1 MGTPE
6 PDSRACK
13 IVETVL
19 TDTQSGAAQ
28 LATTALTLVR
38 QWLASDEVSPDTLK
52 KLLTDLAG
60 ARPSMVP
67 LANAM
72 ERVRQGLTHSQ
83 DGASAAEQ
91 ALPVVDSVLEQIAS
105 ANRRVAEFATTR
117 VSEQAIIF
125 THSRSSQVLALFR
138 LLVQQG
144 RNFSVICTQS
154 SPGNEG
160 FTLARELDELGV
172 PVTVITDAQMG
183 LFVPKADLVLCG
195 CDTWLADDYFLN
207 KAGSYPLALLAR
219 AEAKPLWVLADSFKD
234 STAPHDKVTL
244 EEMAANQLDAPAGQH
259 ITVRNFYFEPVPV
272 QLISGRISE
281 QGVFSFPA
289 EPGQ

>member
-6 PDSRACK
+6 PDFPARK
-13 IVETVL
+13 IVETVR
-19 TDTQSGAAQ
+19 TDNQSGAAQ
-28 LATTALTLVR
+28 LATRALTLLR
-38 QWLASDEVSPDTLK
+38 QWLAAGEVSPDTLK
-52 KLLTDLAG
+52 KLLNDLAG

-67 LANAM
+67 LANAI
-72 ERVRQGLTHSQ
+72 ERVRQSLIGSQ

-105 ANRRVAEFATTR
+105 ANQRVAEIATTR
-117 VSEQAIIF
+117 IPERARIF
-125 THSRSSQVLALFR
+125 THSRSSQVLAVFR

-144 RNFSVICTQS
+144 RNFSVICTQG

-183 LFVPKADLVLCG
+183 LFVPKSDLVLCG
-195 CDTWLADDYFLN
+195 CDTWLADGYFLN

-234 STAPHDKVTL
+234 STVPHNEVTL

-259 ITVRNFYFEPVPV
+259 ITVRNLYFEPVPV

-289 EPGQ
+289 EPGP

>member
-6 PDSRACK
+6 PDFPARK
-13 IVETVL
+13 IVETVR
-19 TDTQSGAAQ
+19 TDNQSGAAQ
-28 LATTALTLVR
+28 LATTALTLLR
-38 QWLASDEVSPDTLK
+38 QWLAAGEVSPDTLK
-52 KLLTDLAG
+52 KLLNDLAG

-72 ERVRQGLTHSQ
+72 ERVRQSLIGSQ

-105 ANRRVAEFATTR
+105 AN
-117 VSEQAIIF
+117 
-125 THSRSSQVLALFR
+125 HRSSQVLAVFR

-144 RNFSVICTQS
+144 RNFSVICTQG

-195 CDTWLADDYFLN
+195 CDTWLADGHFLN

-219 AEAKPLWVLADSFKD
+219 AEAKPFWVLADSFKD
-234 STAPHDKVTL
+234 STASHNEVTL
-244 EEMAANQLDAPAGQH
+244 EEMATNQLGAPAGQH
-259 ITVRNFYFEPVPV
+259 ITVRNLFFEPVPV

-289 EPGQ
+289 EPGP

>member
-6 PDSRACK
+6 PDSRASK
-13 IVETVL
+13 IIETVR

-28 LATTALTLVR
+28 LATRALTLVK
-38 QWLASDEVSPDTLK
+38 QWLTAGEVSPAALGQ
-52 KLLTDLAG
+52 LLTNLAK

-67 LANAM
+67 LANAI
-72 ERVRQGLTHSQ
+72 ERVRQSLVGTQ
-83 DGASAAEQ
+83 DGASTAEQ
-91 ALPVVDSVLEQIAS
+91 ALPVVDSVLEQLAS
-105 ANRRVAEFATTR
+105 ANQRVAEIAATR
-117 VSEQAIIF
+117 VPEQAIIF

-160 FTLARELDELGV
+160 FTLARELNELGV
-172 PVTVITDAQMG
+172 PVTLITDAQMG

-195 CDTWLADDYFLN
+195 CDTWLADGYFLN

-219 AEAKPLWVLADSFKD
+219 AEEKPFWVLADSFKD
-234 STAPHDKVTL
+234 SKAPHNEVTL
-244 EEMAANQLDAPAGQH
+244 EEMAVNELGAPAGQH
-259 ITVRNFYFEPVPV
+259 ITVRNVYFEPVPV

-281 QGVFSFPA
+281 QGIFSFPA
-289 EPGQ
+289 EPGP